1 MENSIKRKLI
11 VENPTY
17 ELEFDVVQENRDSD
31 KRYYIKGEY
40 IMMNRQNKNKRFYD
54 EMDMLPAID
63 VFTEQYIKTGRAGG
77 ELNHSTSPDMDLGR
91 LADKIISLER
101 DKSNPDYFIGKSLV
115 LSTPSGR
122 ILECLIR
129 DGLKFGKSTKCL
141 GQIIE
146 ESSGNR
152 VKHPIILGV
161 DNVYDPSVST
171 AFVNGIYESK
181 EYIISDDGKIAEAYQ
196 ALEKHLSK
204 YPNRHS
210 DAIRQHILEGLQK
223 FLTQI

>member
-1 MENSIKRKLI
+1 MEYPIKRKLI

-17 ELEFDVVQENRDSD
+17 ELEFEVLQENRESE
-31 KRYYIKGEY
+31 KRYNIKGEY
-40 IMMNRQNKNKRFYD
+40 IMMNRQNKNKRIYEEF
-54 EMDMLPAID
+54 DMLPAID
-63 VFTEQYIKTGRAGG
+63 IFTEQYIKTGRAGG

-91 LADKIISLER
+91 LADKIVSLER

-115 LSTPSGR
+115 LSTPSGK

-141 GQIIE
+141 GQIVE
-146 ESSGNR
+146 GTDGNR

-181 EYIISDDGKIAEAYQ
+181 EYIISNDGKVAEAFDRF
-196 ALEKHLSK
+196 EKTLAK
-204 YPNRHS
+204 YPSRHS
-210 DAIRQHILEGLQK
+210 DAIRTHILEGLSK
-223 FLTQI
+223 FLKEI